1 MSEEQ
6 NFYKS
11 EASEKQNFSK
21 NETSEQQVL
30 SKTEIATLQTIESLL
45 KIPMVKVTRDAFLLS
60 IFEKKDENLKE
71 RILAD
76 GPVEAGVDRDELYKI
91 ARNLIFKD
99 TTKSAIISF
108 FAGMPGGLALP
119 LTISADTTQ
128 FFGFAMHMAQKI
140 AYLYGEKNLWE
151 DGSLNSERVS
161 EEFVLYCGV
170 MLGASGASAGVR
182 VLASRLSTEVMIRLP
197 KVALT
202 KTLLYPIIKNILK
215 YIGIKLT
222 KETFAKAV
230 AKLVPIFGGAVSA
243 VITFLS
249 MRPMGLR
256 LIDALDEAKF
266 SYTVDKYVADV
277 DELTLAT
284 EESKK
289 NKKWWKPKK
298 SFVDEMRNIK
308 KLLEDEIITKE
319 EYDEIK
325 KIMINKL

>member
-1 MSEEQ
+1 
-6 NFYKS
+6 
-11 EASEKQNFSK
+11 
-21 NETSEQQVL
+21 
-30 SKTEIATLQTIESLL
+30 
-45 KIPMVKVTRDAFLLS
+45 
-60 IFEKKDENLKE
+60 
-71 RILAD
+71 
-76 GPVEAGVDRDELYKI
+76 
-91 ARNLIFKD
+91 
-99 TTKSAIISF
+99 
-108 FAGMPGGLALP
+108 
-119 LTISADTTQ
+119 
-128 FFGFAMHMAQKI
+128 
-140 AYLYGEKNLWE
+140 
-151 DGSLNSERVS
+151 
-161 EEFVLYCGV
+161 

-277 DELTLAT
+277 DELTLIV
-284 EESKK
+284 EEPKK
-289 NKKWWKPKK
+289 NKIKWRRKK
-298 SFVDEMRNIK
+298 SFVDEMRGINELFK
-308 KLLEDEIITKE
+308 EGIITE
-319 EYDEIK
+319 EEFNEIK
-325 KIMINKL
+325 KMLIDKLGALR